1 MGRFQCEMD
10 ENICHNLIVQKLLQ
24 MDEIS
29 TRLRD
34 HDRYNADALVLLT
47 SCVSTVD
54 IVPVLLLYQWVE
66 NVLMQLLLKCV
77 ENAFTHPSCH
87 LLRPVAY
94 VRSQNSY
101 IMEPCHEEAKVHE
114 KVGNPV
120 TKLSYLQCFLGK
132 SLS

>member
-10 ENICHNLIVQKLLQ
+10 ENIYNKLIVQQMLQ

-34 HDRYNADALVLLT
+34 HDWYDADALVLLT

-54 IVPVLLLYQWVE
+54 IVPVLLFCRWVE

-87 LLRPVAY
+87 LLRLVAY

-101 IMEPCHEEAKVHE
+101 IMEPYHHEAKVHE
-114 KVGNPV
+114 EV
-120 TKLSYLQCFLGK
+120 LGK

>member
-34 HDRYNADALVLLT
+34 HDWYDADALVLLT

-101 IMEPCHEEAKVHE
+101 IIEPCHDEAKIHE
-114 KVGNPV
+114 EV
-120 TKLSYLQCFLGK
+120 LGK